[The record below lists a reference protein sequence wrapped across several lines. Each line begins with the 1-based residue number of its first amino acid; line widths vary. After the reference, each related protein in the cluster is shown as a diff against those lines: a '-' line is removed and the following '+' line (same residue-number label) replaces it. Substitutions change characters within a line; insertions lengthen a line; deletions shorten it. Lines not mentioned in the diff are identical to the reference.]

1 MDFLDFPDRLWLWL
15 AALSYAIAFALAAG
29 PVLRSR
35 PHSKI
40 GLLVLVAVG
49 FILQTTG
56 LYQRGLINGG
66 CPLGNKFEIIQFL
79 VWSVTALFLVVGPA
93 FRLSLLGFFTSG
105 LTTILAI
112 VSLLVPSW
120 DTLQRTSL
128 FSDNPWIELHAA
140 VGMFSYGAFGLL
152 ALTSAMFILQNIRL
166 KRKWFGRFFRLLP
179 SIVEL
184 EQINLRLLLFGTI
197 LLTLSLAIGFYYQ
210 WSASGPVDVSKFTGT
225 GLVWLAFLI
234 VLIVRRFRLISS
246 SLLAAI
252 CIVVFGLALL
262 TLGPISRSGLDRTDV
277 EAPTP

>member
-29 PVLRSR
+29 PVIRSR
-35 PHSKI
+35 AHSKT
-40 GLLVLVAVG
+40 GLLVLVAAG
-49 FILQTTG
+49 FVLQTTG

-105 LTTILAI
+105 LTTVLAI

-120 DTLQRTSL
+120 DTVQRTSL

-152 ALTSAMFILQNIRL
+152 TLTSAMFILQNISL

-184 EQINLRLLLFGTI
+184 EQINIRLLGFGTI

-210 WSASGPVDVSKFTGT
+210 SSAPGPIDVSKFTGT
-225 GLVWLAFLI
+225 GLVWLAYLI
-234 VLIVRRFRLISS
+234 VLIVRRFRLIGS

-252 CIVVFGLALL
+252 CIAVFGLALL
-262 TLGPISRSGLDRTDV
+262 TLGPVSRSGLDRTEV
-277 EAPTP
+277 EAPTS